1 MEALDEFRQNHRV
14 IEDFASTTLAGIS
27 GDLCR
32 LLHVATLR
40 DMGTGQYRHA
50 GLETIYS
57 EPAVHQALLVCHQE
71 LFERI
76 LETSLE
82 RQEVELRKCLDGLGG
97 CAGEIAGRWQEHEF
111 YRVLIPSGVPSYL
124 RELFCSNMGVLLDLI
139 AADRPNPRPNA

>member
-1 MEALDEFRQNHRV
+1 MEALDEFQQSHRV
-14 IEDFASTTLAGIS
+14 IEDFASTTLEGIP

-40 DMGTGQYRHA
+40 DMGTGRYRHA

-57 EPAVHQALLVCHQE
+57 EPAVHQALSVCHRE

-82 RQEVELRKCLDGLGG
+82 RQEVELRKCLEGLGDRT
-97 CAGEIAGRWQEHEF
+97 GEIAGRWQEHEF
-111 YRVLIPSGVPSYL
+111 YRVLIPSGVPPYL
-124 RELFCSNMGVLLDLI
+124 RELFCSNIGVLLDLI
-139 AADRPNPRPNA
+139 AEDSPNRRPNA

>member
-1 MEALDEFRQNHRV
+1 MEALDEFQQNHRV
-14 IEDFASTTLAGIS
+14 IEDFASITLAGIP

-40 DMGTGQYRHA
+40 DMGTGRYRHE

-57 EPAVHQALLVCHQE
+57 EPAVHQALGLCHQE

-82 RQEVELRKCLDGLGG
+82 RQETELRKCLEGLGSSTSD
-97 CAGEIAGRWQEHEF
+97 IAARWQEHEF
-111 YRVLIPSGVPSYL
+111 YRFLIPSGVPPYL
-124 RELFCSNMGVLLDLI
+124 RDLFCSNLSALLRLI
-139 AADRPNPRPNA
+139 AEDTSSPLSDA

>member
-14 IEDFASTTLAGIS
+14 IEDFASTTLAGIP

-50 GLETIYS
+50 GLEMIYS
-57 EPAVHQALLVCHQE
+57 ESAVHQALLVCHQE

-97 CAGEIAGRWQEHEF
+97 RADEIAGRWQEHEF

-124 RELFCSNMGVLLDLI
+124 RELFCSNMGVLLGLI
-139 AADRPNPRPNA
+139 AEDNPNPRPNA

>member
-14 IEDFASTTLAGIS
+14 IEDFASTTLAGIP

-50 GLETIYS
+50 GLEAIYS

-76 LETSLE
+76 LEASLE
-82 RQEVELRKCLDGLGG
+82 QQEVELRKCLDGLGG
-97 CAGEIAGRWQEHEF
+97 GTCEIAGRWQEHEF

-124 RELFCSNMGVLLDLI
+124 RELFCSNMGVLLGLI
-139 AADRPNPRPNA
+139 AEDDPSPRPNA

>member
-14 IEDFASTTLAGIS
+14 IEDFASTTLAGIP

-50 GLETIYS
+50 GLEAIYS

-76 LETSLE
+76 LEASLE
-82 RQEVELRKCLDGLGG
+82 QQEVELRKCLDGLGG
-97 CAGEIAGRWQEHEF
+97 GTCEIAGRWQEHEF

-124 RELFCSNMGVLLDLI
+124 RELFCSNMCVLLGLI
-139 AADRPNPRPNA
+139 AEDDPSPRPNA

>member
-14 IEDFASTTLAGIS
+14 IEDFASTTLAGIP

-50 GLETIYS
+50 GLEAIYS

-76 LETSLE
+76 LEASLE
-82 RQEVELRKCLDGLGG
+82 QQEVELRKCLDGLVGG
-97 CAGEIAGRWQEHEF
+97 TCEIAGRWQEHEF

-124 RELFCSNMGVLLDLI
+124 RELFCSNIGVLLDLI
-139 AADRPNPRPNA
+139 AGENANPGSNA

>member
-1 MEALDEFRQNHRV
+1 MEALDEFQQSHNV
-14 IEDFASTTLAGIS
+14 IEDFASTTLAGIP

-40 DMGTGQYRHA
+40 DMGTGRYRHA

-57 EPAVHQALLVCHQE
+57 EPAVHQALGLCHQE

-82 RQEVELRKCLDGLGG
+82 RQELELRKCLEGFGG
-97 CAGEIAGRWQEHEF
+97 CTDEIAGRWQEHEF

-124 RELFCSNMGVLLDLI
+124 RDLFCSNIGVLLELI
-139 AADRPNPRPNA
+139 AEDSPNPRPTA

>member
-14 IEDFASTTLAGIS
+14 IEDFASTTLAGIP

-50 GLETIYS
+50 GLEAIYS

-76 LETSLE
+76 LEASLE
-82 RQEVELRKCLDGLGG
+82 QQEVELRKCLDGLGG
-97 CAGEIAGRWQEHEF
+97 GTCEIAGRWREHEF

-124 RELFCSNMGVLLDLI
+124 RELFCSNMCVLLGLI
-139 AADRPNPRPNA
+139 AEDDPSPRPNA